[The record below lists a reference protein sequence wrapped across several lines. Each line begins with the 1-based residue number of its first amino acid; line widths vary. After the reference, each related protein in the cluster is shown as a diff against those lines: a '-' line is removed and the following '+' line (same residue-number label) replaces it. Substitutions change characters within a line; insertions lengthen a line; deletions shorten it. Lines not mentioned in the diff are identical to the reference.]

1 MRHGKGAV
9 TLDRKYKGWRVTH
22 VHIKTTGAFAFIRQD
37 RGNVI
42 ATRRVKLNKD
52 WVLTDY

>member
-9 TLDRKYKGWRVTH
+9 ALDGKYKGWRVTH

-42 ATRRVKLNKD
+42 ATRRVKLNRD